1 MWTAAGTAPGRRL
14 PSRSGAPESGGWG
27 SGVPGAAAGT
37 AGMAGASGTAGMAG
51 TSGTSGMVGV
61 GEVDVAGGGSG
72 SNRVAVIGVLR
83 SSSGVKTRMV
93 PYSPS

>member
-1 MWTAAGTAPGRRL
+1 MAGT
-14 PSRSGAPESGGWG
+14 SGN
-27 SGVPGAAAGT
+27 
-37 AGMAGASGTAGMAG
+37 AGMGE

-61 GEVDVAGGGSG
+61 GEVDVADGGSG

-83 SSSGVKTRMV
+83 SSSGVKIRMV